1 MRAKTLKKAAC
12 VILAAVM
19 LTGCSSNNSGG
30 AGVGGAGVENGSQD
44 SENSEGKI
52 AAKETEVTVLL
63 PDSATQPLKNYAPAQ
78 QEIFNKTN
86 IKLDYQIVPA
96 SSYEDKKSVSL
107 ATNNFPDIVYVT
119 QNDLTTYGT
128 TGIFEPLMQYVNEE
142 DMPNFYKFWKEYPE
156 MEKFCVD
163 GELYAFP
170 VIQRDETANGV
181 GPVIRMDLLEKHN
194 IKIPGTFAELLDALE
209 QLKEIYPNSIPWTG
223 RKGTNQLLKTAAY
236 MLGSG
241 YSASSNGSGLYYD
254 YDVNGGSYV
263 FGPATEEFKAVLSF
277 FNEAYERGI
286 LDPDFATT
294 TAEQFESKLS
304 SGKSFFYVD
313 NSGFAMNYTKT
324 LRETTDDKDAKM
336 MLLPIPENSFGQR
349 RAISYAQVFPG
360 RNYAINAGSKNIKE
374 IIKFID
380 WMYSKEGS
388 DISNY
393 GVEGYS
399 FDYNTEG
406 EPEYKLEY
414 LEQFRDAS
422 PSSYYA
428 VYSDLGVTK
437 LNFSLWACNT
447 RTWFEIEKALGN
459 WDEVSD
465 EYWSI
470 VEADDAYQ
478 DNYMDPP
485 LTTEQSERVKEITI
499 DLNTMLEQEYNKYIM
514 GLEPIENWDNVIEK
528 AKKLGVDELVEI
540 YNEANAAYK

>member
-1 MRAKTLKKAAC
+1 MRAKTLKKAVCIA
-12 VILAAVM
+12 LAAIM
-19 LTGCSSNNSGG
+19 LTGCSSTKNSDG
-30 AGVGGAGVENGSQD
+30 ANVPTGNENEV
-44 SENSEGKI
+44 SETGNAEGKL
-52 AAKETEVTVLL
+52 ADKETEITLLL
-63 PDSATQPLKNYAPAQ
+63 PDSTTQPLKNYAPAQ
-78 QEIFNKTN
+78 QEIFKKTN

-142 DMPNFYKFWKEYPE
+142 DMPNFYKFWKQYPE

-194 IKIPGTFAELLDALE
+194 IKTPETFDELLDALE
-209 QLKEIYPNSIPWTG
+209 KLKEIYPDSIPWTG
-223 RKGTNQLLKTAAY
+223 RKGTNQLLKTASY

-241 YSASSNGSGLYYD
+241 YSGSSNGSGLYYD

-263 FGPATEEFKAVLSF
+263 FGPATQEFKAVLSY
-277 FNEAYERGI
+277 FNEAYERGL

-304 SGKSFFYVD
+304 SGKSFFYID
-313 NSGFAMNYTKT
+313 NSGFAMNYTKS
-324 LRETTDDKDAKM
+324 LRDSGVEDAKM
-336 MLLPIPENSFGQR
+336 MVLPIPENSFGQR
-349 RAISYAQVFPG
+349 RAISYAKVFPG

-374 IIKFID
+374 IIKLID

-399 FDYNTEG
+399 FEYNAQG
-406 EPEYKLEY
+406 EPEFKPEF
-414 LEQFRDAS
+414 LEQFRDAT

-428 VYSDLGVTK
+428 VYSELGITK

-447 RTWFEIEKALGN
+447 RTWFEIEKSLGN

-470 VEADDAYQ
+470 IESDDAYQ
-478 DNYMDPP
+478 DNYIEPP
-485 LTTEQSERVKEITI
+485 LTSEQSKRVKEITI
-499 DLNTMLEQEYNKYIM
+499 DLNTMLEQEYNKFIM
-514 GLEPIENWDNVIEK
+514 GIEPIENWDKVIEK
-528 AKKLGVDELVEI
+528 AKKLGVDELVAI
-540 YNEANAAYK
+540 YNEANTVYK